1 LSSAS
6 ASTLQHDA
14 FLPRAP
20 AGVGRGLLLALA
32 AHALLIAALTASVQW
47 RTTSPEGIEAELWA
61 AVPQIAAPRAAP
73 PEPAPTT
80 VQPPRPA
87 PEPTP
92 EPVKPRP
99 PEPQPDAQITVE
111 QAKRLEKEK
120 RLKALEEQAK
130 QEKLRADKLRAQKE
144 AEQRRADEAKAVAT
158 QKLKDK
164 QKDDKARAEAAAKK
178 REEADEAARA
188 EAREKQMQ
196 RIAGL
201 AGATGADSAKG
212 TALQDSG
219 PSADYL
225 GRIKG
230 RIRPNVSFPDTLPGN
245 PAVEIEIRL
254 SPDGRIM
261 SSRIVKRSG
270 VPEWDDAVLRAIERT
285 EVLPRNESGQ
295 VPPAMTIV
303 YRPRD

>member
-1 LSSAS
+1 MTALS
-6 ASTLQHDA
+6 ASTLQRDA

-20 AGVGRGLLLALA
+20 VGIGRGLLLALA

-73 PEPAPTT
+73 PEPVAAVPP
-80 VQPPRPA
+80 PPRPA
-87 PEPTP
+87 PEPPP
-92 EPVKPRP
+92 EPVKPKP
-99 PEPQPDAQITVE
+99 AEPQPDTDAQIAVE

-130 QEKLRADKLRAQKE
+130 QDKLRAQKE
-144 AEQRRADEAKAVAT
+144 AEQRRADEAKAVAA

-164 QKDDKARAEAAAKK
+164 EKDEKARADAAAKK

-201 AGATGADSAKG
+201 AGATGADNAKG
-212 TALQDSG
+212 AALQDAG

-254 SPDGRIM
+254 APDGRIM

-270 VPEWDDAVLRAIERT
+270 SPEWDDAVLRAIERT

-295 VPPAMTIV
+295 VPPSMTIV